1 MDFDANDP
9 RRGFSMRS
17 GIGYDIHRLVSGRKL
32 ILGGV
37 DIPFEKGL
45 LGHSDA
51 DVLIHALCDALLGAA
66 AIGDIGTHFPD
77 TDPAYRGVSSMV
89 LLDKTLQ
96 MLESRGFSVV
106 NVDVTVLAQSPKLSP
121 FRKAMQAN
129 IADRL
134 HLTADRVNVKATTTE
149 GLGSIGNR
157 EGIAAL
163 CVAMI
168 NQKDEKL
175 GTIP

>member
-1 MDFDANDP
+1 
-9 RRGFSMRS
+9 MRS
-17 GIGYDIHRLVSGRKL
+17 GIGYDVHRLVFGRKL

-66 AIGDIGTHFPD
+66 ALGDIGIHFPD
-77 TDPAYRGVSSMV
+77 TDMAYRGVSSMV
-89 LLDKTLQ
+89 LLDKTVQL
-96 MLESRGFSVV
+96 LESRGFSVV
-106 NVDVTVLAQSPKLSP
+106 NVDITVLAQAPKLSP
-121 FRKAMQAN
+121 FRNAMQEN
-129 IADRL
+129 IAAVL
-134 HLTADRVNVKATTTE
+134 HLTADCVNVKATTTE
-149 GLGSIGNR
+149 GLGAIGNG

-168 NQKDEKL
+168 NQKETNLLGKL
-175 GTIP
+175 S

>member
-1 MDFDANDP
+1 
-9 RRGFSMRS
+9 MRS

-45 LGHSDA
+45 IGHSDA

-66 AIGDIGTHFPD
+66 ALGDIGIHFPD
-77 TDPAYRGVSSMV
+77 TDDAYKGISSRV
-89 LLDKTLQ
+89 LLDKTVQL
-96 MLESRGFSVV
+96 LASRGFSAM
-106 NVDVTVLAQSPKLSP
+106 NVDVTILAQAPKLSP
-121 FRKAMQAN
+121 FRQAMQEN
-129 IADRL
+129 IAGAL
-134 HLTADRVNVKATTTE
+134 HLPEDCVNIKATTTE
-149 GLGSIGNR
+149 GLGAIGNR

-168 NQKDEKL
+168 NRKETNQLEKNHDNL
-175 GTIP
+175 SV

>member
-1 MDFDANDP
+1 
-9 RRGFSMRS
+9 MRS
-17 GIGYDIHRLVSGRKL
+17 GIGYDIHRLVFGRKL

-66 AIGDIGTHFPD
+66 ALGDIGIHFPD
-77 TDPAYRGVSSMV
+77 TDMAYRGVSSMI
-89 LLDKTLQ
+89 LLNKTVQL
-96 MLESRGFSVV
+96 LESRGFSAV
-106 NVDVTVLAQSPKLSP
+106 NVDITVLAQAPKLSP
-121 FRKAMQAN
+121 FRNAMQEN
-129 IADRL
+129 IAAVL
-134 HLTADRVNVKATTTE
+134 HLTADCVNVKATTTE
-149 GLGSIGNR
+149 GLGAIGNS

-168 NQKDEKL
+168 NQKDTNLLEKL
-175 GTIP
+175 S

>member
-1 MDFDANDP
+1 
-9 RRGFSMRS
+9 MRS
-17 GIGYDIHRLVSGRKL
+17 GIGYDIHRLVFGRKL

-66 AIGDIGTHFPD
+66 ALGDIGIHFPD
-77 TDPAYRGVSSMV
+77 TDIAYRGVSSMV
-89 LLDKTLQ
+89 LLDKTFQL
-96 MLESRGFSVV
+96 LESRGFSAV
-106 NVDVTVLAQSPKLSP
+106 NVDITVLAQAPKLSP
-121 FRKAMQAN
+121 FRNAMQEN
-129 IADRL
+129 IAAVL
-134 HLTADRVNVKATTTE
+134 HLAADCVNVKATTTE
-149 GLGSIGNR
+149 GLGAIGNS

-168 NQKDEKL
+168 NQKDTNLLEKL
-175 GTIP
+175 S

>member
-1 MDFDANDP
+1 
-9 RRGFSMRS
+9 MRS
-17 GIGYDIHRLVSGRKL
+17 GIGYDVHRLVFGRKL

-66 AIGDIGTHFPD
+66 ALGDIGIHFPD
-77 TDPAYRGVSSMV
+77 TDTAYRGVSSMI
-89 LLDKTLQ
+89 LLDKTVQL
-96 MLESRGFSVV
+96 LESRGFSVV
-106 NVDVTVLAQSPKLSP
+106 NVDITVLAQAPKLSP
-121 FRKAMQAN
+121 FRNAMQEN
-129 IADRL
+129 IAAVL
-134 HLTADRVNVKATTTE
+134 HLTADCVNVKATTTE
-149 GLGSIGNR
+149 GLGAIGNG

-168 NQKDEKL
+168 NQKETNLLGKL
-175 GTIP
+175 S

>member
-1 MDFDANDP
+1 
-9 RRGFSMRS
+9 MRS
-17 GIGYDIHRLVSGRKL
+17 GIGYDIHRLVFGRKL

-66 AIGDIGTHFPD
+66 ALGDIGIHFPD
-77 TDPAYRGVSSMV
+77 TDMAYRGVSSMV
-89 LLDKTLQ
+89 LLDKTVQL
-96 MLESRGFSVV
+96 LESRGFSAV
-106 NVDVTVLAQSPKLSP
+106 NVDITVLAQAPKLSP
-121 FRKAMQAN
+121 FRNAMQEN
-129 IADRL
+129 IAAIL
-134 HLTADRVNVKATTTE
+134 HLTADCVNVKATTTE
-149 GLGSIGNR
+149 GLGAIGNS

-168 NQKDEKL
+168 NQNDTNLLEKL
-175 GTIP
+175 S

>member
-1 MDFDANDP
+1 
-9 RRGFSMRS
+9 MRS
-17 GIGYDIHRLVSGRKL
+17 GIGYDIHRLVFGRKL

-66 AIGDIGTHFPD
+66 ALGDIGIHFPD
-77 TDPAYRGVSSMV
+77 TDMAYRGVSSMI
-89 LLDKTLQ
+89 LLNKTVQL
-96 MLESRGFSVV
+96 LESRGFSAV
-106 NVDVTVLAQSPKLSP
+106 NVDITVLAQAPKLSP
-121 FRKAMQAN
+121 FRNAMQEN
-129 IADRL
+129 IAAVL
-134 HLTADRVNVKATTTE
+134 HLTADCVNVKATTTE
-149 GLGSIGNR
+149 GLGAIGNG

-168 NQKDEKL
+168 NQKDTNLLEKL
-175 GTIP
+175 S

>member
-1 MDFDANDP
+1 
-9 RRGFSMRS
+9 MRS
-17 GIGYDIHRLVSGRKL
+17 GIGYDIHRLVFGRKL

-66 AIGDIGTHFPD
+66 ALGDIGIHFPD
-77 TDPAYRGVSSMV
+77 TDMAYRGVSSMV
-89 LLDKTLQ
+89 LLDKTVQL
-96 MLESRGFSVV
+96 LESRGFSAV
-106 NVDVTVLAQSPKLSP
+106 NVDITVLAQAPKLSP
-121 FRKAMQAN
+121 FRNAMQEN
-129 IADRL
+129 IAAVL
-134 HLTADRVNVKATTTE
+134 HLTADCVNVKATTTE
-149 GLGSIGNR
+149 GLGAIGNS

-168 NQKDEKL
+168 NQKETNLLGKL
-175 GTIP
+175 S

>member
-1 MDFDANDP
+1 
-9 RRGFSMRS
+9 MRS
-17 GIGYDIHRLVSGRKL
+17 GIGYDVHRLVFGRKL

-66 AIGDIGTHFPD
+66 ALGDIGIHFPD
-77 TDPAYRGVSSMV
+77 TDMAYRGVSSMV
-89 LLDKTLQ
+89 LLDKTVQL
-96 MLESRGFSVV
+96 LESRGFSVV
-106 NVDVTVLAQSPKLSP
+106 NVDITVLAQAPKLSP
-121 FRKAMQAN
+121 FRNAMQEN
-129 IADRL
+129 IAAVL
-134 HLTADRVNVKATTTE
+134 HLTADCVNVKATTTE
-149 GLGSIGNR
+149 GLGAIGNS

-168 NQKDEKL
+168 NQKDTNLLEKL
-175 GTIP
+175 S

>member
-1 MDFDANDP
+1 
-9 RRGFSMRS
+9 MRS
-17 GIGYDIHRLVSGRKL
+17 GIGYDIHRLVFGRKL

-66 AIGDIGTHFPD
+66 ALGDIGIHFPD
-77 TDPAYRGVSSMV
+77 TDMAYRGVSSMV
-89 LLDKTLQ
+89 LLDKTVQLV
-96 MLESRGFSVV
+96 ESRGFSVV
-106 NVDVTVLAQSPKLSP
+106 NVDITVLAQAPKLSP
-121 FRKAMQAN
+121 FRNAMQEN
-129 IADRL
+129 IAAVL
-134 HLTADRVNVKATTTE
+134 HLTAECVNVKATTTE
-149 GLGSIGNR
+149 GLGAIGNG

-168 NQKDEKL
+168 NQKDTNLLEKL
-175 GTIP
+175 S

>member
-1 MDFDANDP
+1 
-9 RRGFSMRS
+9 MRS
-17 GIGYDIHRLVSGRKL
+17 GIGYDIHRLVFGRKL

-66 AIGDIGTHFPD
+66 ALGDIGIHFPD
-77 TDPAYRGVSSMV
+77 TDMAYRGVSSMI
-89 LLDKTLQ
+89 LLDKTVQL
-96 MLESRGFSVV
+96 LESRGFSAV
-106 NVDVTVLAQSPKLSP
+106 NVDITVLAQAPKLSP
-121 FRKAMQAN
+121 FRNAMQDN
-129 IADRL
+129 IAAVL
-134 HLTADRVNVKATTTE
+134 HLTADCVNVKATTTE
-149 GLGSIGNR
+149 GLGAIGNS

-168 NQKDEKL
+168 NQNDTNLLEKL
-175 GTIP
+175 S

>member
-1 MDFDANDP
+1 
-9 RRGFSMRS
+9 MRS
-17 GIGYDIHRLVSGRKL
+17 GIGYDIHRLVTGRKL

-51 DVLIHALCDALLGAA
+51 DVLIHAICDALLGAA
-66 AIGDIGTHFPD
+66 GLGDIGIHFPD
-77 TDPAYRGVSSMV
+77 TDIAYRGVSSLV

-96 MLESRGFSVV
+96 LLESRGFSVV
-106 NVDVTVLAQSPKLSP
+106 NVDVTVLAQAPKLSP
-121 FRKAMQAN
+121 FRKAMQEN
-129 IADRL
+129 IADML
-134 HLTADRVNVKATTTE
+134 QLPADCVNVKATTTE
-149 GLGSIGNR
+149 GLGAVGNS

-168 NQKDEKL
+168 NRRDEKL
-175 GTIP
+175 ETLS

>member
-1 MDFDANDP
+1 
-9 RRGFSMRS
+9 MRS
-17 GIGYDIHRLVSGRKL
+17 GIGYDIHRLVFGRKL

-66 AIGDIGTHFPD
+66 ALGDIGIHFPD
-77 TDPAYRGVSSMV
+77 TDMAYRGVSSMV
-89 LLDKTLQ
+89 LLDKTVQL
-96 MLESRGFSVV
+96 LESRGFSAV
-106 NVDVTVLAQSPKLSP
+106 NVDITVLAQAPKLSP
-121 FRKAMQAN
+121 FRNVMQEN
-129 IADRL
+129 IAAVL
-134 HLTADRVNVKATTTE
+134 HLTADCVNVKATTTE
-149 GLGSIGNR
+149 GLGAIGNG

-168 NQKDEKL
+168 NQKDTNLLEKL
-175 GTIP
+175 S